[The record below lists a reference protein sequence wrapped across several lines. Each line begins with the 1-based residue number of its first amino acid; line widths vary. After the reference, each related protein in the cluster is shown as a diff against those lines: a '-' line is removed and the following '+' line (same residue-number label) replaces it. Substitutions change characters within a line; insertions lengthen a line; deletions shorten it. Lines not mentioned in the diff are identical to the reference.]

1 MDRDTAMRFEWTAGL
16 LFLLPLMACATAAAP
31 EPGFRVEVIRTESVE
46 QIDSIPVPTLTIADR
61 RLQVLGSIG
70 LGATGYELVPS
81 GMVEHGVI
89 ELLITPR
96 MPEEMA
102 GLTVLTRYEYRLTT
116 GTLAPG
122 SYAVRLRYAREGD
135 GDPVVAFEGRITV
148 E

>member
-1 MDRDTAMRFEWTAGL
+1 MTFYCTAGL
-16 LFLLPLMACATAAAP
+16 LCLLPLLACATAAAP
-31 EPGFRVEVIRTESVE
+31 DPGIRVEFVRAESVE
-46 QIDSIPVPTLTIADR
+46 QIDSVPAPAISIIDR
-61 RLQVLGSIG
+61 RLEVHGYIG

-81 GMVEHGVI
+81 GTVEHEVI

-102 GLTVLTRYEYRLTT
+102 GLTVLTRYEYRLMT
-116 GTLAPG
+116 GALEPG
-122 SYAVRLRYAREGD
+122 SYAVRLRYARVGD

>member
-1 MDRDTAMRFEWTAGL
+1 MTFHSAAGL
-16 LFLLPLMACATAAAP
+16 LCLLPLMACATAAAP
-31 EPGFRVEVIRTESVE
+31 DPGIRVEIVRAESVE
-46 QIDSIPVPTLTIADR
+46 QIDSVPAPTFSIRER
-61 RLQVLGSIG
+61 RLELLGSIG
-70 LGATGYELVPS
+70 LGATGYELIPS
-81 GMVEHGVI
+81 GVVEHGVI

-116 GTLAPG
+116 GVLEPG
-122 SYAVRLRYAREGD
+122 SYAVRLRHARNGG

>member
-1 MDRDTAMRFEWTAGL
+1 MIVYWTAGVL
-16 LFLLPLMACATAAAP
+16 CLLPLMACATEEAP
-31 EPGFRVEVIRTESVE
+31 EPGFRVEIIRAESVE
-46 QIDSIPVPTLTIADR
+46 QIDSVPAPTLTIAEH
-61 RLQVLGSIG
+61 RLRVHGFIG

-81 GMVEHGVI
+81 GMVEHEVI

-96 MPEEMA
+96 MPEAMA

-116 GTLAPG
+116 GMLAPG
-122 SYAVRLRYAREGD
+122 SYAVRLRYAQDGE

>member
-1 MDRDTAMRFEWTAGL
+1 MMFQCTAGL
-16 LFLLPLMACATAAAP
+16 LCLLPLLACATAAAP
-31 EPGFRVEVIRTESVE
+31 ESSFRAEVIRAESVE
-46 QIDSIPVPTLTIADR
+46 QIDSVPAPTLTIVER
-61 RLQVLGSIG
+61 RLQVHGFIG

-81 GMVEHGVI
+81 GMVEHEVI

-102 GLTVLTRYEYRLTT
+102 GLTVLTRYEYRLMT
-116 GTLAPG
+116 GMLEPG
-122 SYAVRLRYAREGD
+122 SYAVRLRYARDGD